1 MCHVG
6 SLLPLS
12 MRTEAVQDHPGT
24 EAWMRAPSG
33 RKHCLRTL
41 DGKNA
46 LVTGSSRG
54 IGAAIARS
62 FAQQGARV
70 VVHGRDREAM
80 SAVRADIEGDGGT
93 AIAVAAELTSFA
105 EIEAMRAETEK
116 KIGPVDILVAN
127 GGGSFSRPGPL
138 EAMSEEDWRASIEG
152 NLTATFLTI
161 KSFLPGMKE
170 RRSGKDRKS
179 VV

>member
-24 EAWMRAPSG
+24 EAWMRAPVAETYISSSFRDCCRAAAALPCVFG
-33 RKHCLRTL
+33 WEVPSAEHCLRTL
-41 DGKNA
+41 DGKIA

-80 SAVRADIEGDGGT
+80 SAVRADIEGAGGT
-93 AIAVAAELTSFA
+93 V
-105 EIEAMRAETEK
+105 
-116 KIGPVDILVAN
+116 
-127 GGGSFSRPGPL
+127 
-138 EAMSEEDWRASIEG
+138 
-152 NLTATFLTI
+152 
-161 KSFLPGMKE
+161 
-170 RRSGKDRKS
+170 
-179 VV
+179 